1 MIILITIIIK
11 VIVIITIM
19 ITKTTT
25 KTTTTTT
32 TSMLLL
38 LRENGSKLEV
48 TNHTNLIFSL
58 FTKVYQEEN
67 VSIPFHIKDDMILIW
82 DLIHLHVGNCR
93 KATVKKES
101 DISLEID
108 NNSRGCGE

>member
-1 MIILITIIIK
+1 MIII
-11 VIVIITIM
+11 IITIL

-38 LRENGSKLEV
+38 LRENGSKSEV
-48 TNHTNLIFSL
+48 TNHINLIFSL

-67 VSIPFHIKDDMILIW
+67 VSNPFHIKDYMILVW
-82 DLIHLHVGNCR
+82 HMIHLHVGNC
-93 KATVKKES
+93 
-101 DISLEID
+101 
-108 NNSRGCGE
+108 